1 MPAKLLSVS
10 AIALLITCMLQA
22 QSDTSALNTGNVQ
35 VSGQF
40 TQNITIKGEDLERF
54 PFSSLDEAINIYFNG
69 AYSDSLSLLYIIDG
83 NSSAD
88 VNAYSIYDIE
98 SITLVQDARRIIS
111 GVHRAQQLIL
121 IRTRTGLTGKSGFN
135 VAGSSY
141 LTKRR

>member
-121 IRTRTGLTGKSGFN
+121 IRTRTGLTGKSGFT
-135 VAGSSY
+135 VAG
-141 LTKRR
+141 